1 MTEILNSM
9 LDTHLFYL
17 VFGILVGA
25 AIWRETP

>member
-1 MTEILNSM
+1 MTEILNAM

-25 AIWRETP
+25 AIKGEAP